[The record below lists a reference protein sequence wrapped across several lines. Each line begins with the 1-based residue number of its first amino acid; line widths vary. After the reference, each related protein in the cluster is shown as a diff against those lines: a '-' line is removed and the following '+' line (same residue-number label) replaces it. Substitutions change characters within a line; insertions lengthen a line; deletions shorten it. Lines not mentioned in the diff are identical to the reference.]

1 MPEALD
7 PLPLLRFLH
16 EQGVEHIIIGGV
28 AVNAHG
34 FIRPSE
40 DLDIVPDP
48 SAENLGRLAAALRE
62 LHARNAEV
70 GDFDDGEFPFDPT
83 SVKDLCQG
91 GNFRLVTDQGQ
102 LDILQWIGGIDVEN
116 LYAVLAEQAVEG
128 QPLGVPVR
136 VCGLAHLRIM
146 KQVAGRPRDLDDL
159 QHLPDAEDTD
169 AQAHRREAA
178 ESTAGSLTGAYP
190 PDYLKRLRDDWPE

>member
-1 MPEALD
+1 MPAALD

-16 EQGVEHIIIGGV
+16 ERGVEHIIIGGV

-34 FIRPSE
+34 LVRPSE

-48 SAENLGRLAAALRE
+48 SAENLGRLAVALKE
-62 LHARNAEV
+62 LNARNNEA

-83 SVKDLCQG
+83 SVEDLSQG

-102 LDILQWIGGIDVEN
+102 LDVLQWIGGIDVEN

-128 QPLGVPVR
+128 QPSGVPVR
-136 VCGLAHLRIM
+136 VCGLAHLRAM
-146 KQVAGRPRDLDDL
+146 KQAAGRPRDLDDL
-159 QHLPDAEDTD
+159 QHLPEIEDTE
-169 AQAHRREAA
+169 ARVEVRRR
-178 ESTAGSLTGAYP
+178 P
-190 PDYLKRLRDDWPE
+190 